1 MAESVPRPLPIPVP
15 AESGFQ
21 PSTLAAP
28 MASAEP
34 ATLANAT
41 RPAALAAQPRLAVG
55 YICVS
60 DDEDLVNGLHG
71 RLTAHAARAGVELVE
86 VYVDRPANFDDSA
99 RPGLQLAVA
108 EIARHPE
115 ALLLVPDLSHLPTA
129 TAGGERFDEQFTTI
143 VTEIH
148 ALDARPAATLS
159 LPVDAEASA
168 AAAGASLRT
177 VAGAGRVRL
186 TAEGEFEVTVEPDDD
201 VAGVIA
207 TLRQL
212 PAAVRFVEA
221 LGDVE
226 TTLVFVPIPLPTDG
240 SGPRGDLVP
249 FARVAPTGPSGPV
262 GRELVGLTADDLADR
277 LRAALDG
284 VPLGSQ
290 DEHVLAW
297 LATQTADRALT
308 IGSLLRRAR
317 TRAA

>member
-1 MAESVPRPLPIPVP
+1 MAESVPRPLPLPVPVP
-15 AESGFQ
+15 AESAVH
-21 PSTLAAP
+21 PSALSAP
-28 MASAEP
+28 MVPAEP
-34 ATLANAT
+34 ATLANVP
-41 RPAALAAQPRLAVG
+41 RPAALAAQRRLAVG
-55 YICVS
+55 YVCAC
-60 DDEDLVNGLHG
+60 DDEELVNGLHG
-71 RLTAHAARAGVELVE
+71 RLTAYAERAGLELVE
-86 VYVDRPANFDDSA
+86 VYVDRPADADDSA
-99 RPGLQLAVA
+99 RPGLQLAVD
-108 EIARHPE
+108 EIACHPE

-129 TAGGERFDEQFTTI
+129 TAGEDTFAERFTTV

-148 ALDARPAATLS
+148 ALDARPAASLS
-159 LPVDAEASA
+159 LPA
-168 AAAGASLRT
+168 AATDAGLGP
-177 VAGAGRVRL
+177 VAGAGRARL
-186 TAEGEFEVTVEPDDD
+186 TAQGQFEVTVEPDDD

-207 TLRQL
+207 TLRQV
-212 PAAVRFVEA
+212 PAAARFVEA

-240 SGPRGDLVP
+240 SGPHGDLVP

-262 GRELVGLTADDLADR
+262 SRELVGLTADDLADR

-308 IGSLLRRAR
+308 VSSLLRRAR